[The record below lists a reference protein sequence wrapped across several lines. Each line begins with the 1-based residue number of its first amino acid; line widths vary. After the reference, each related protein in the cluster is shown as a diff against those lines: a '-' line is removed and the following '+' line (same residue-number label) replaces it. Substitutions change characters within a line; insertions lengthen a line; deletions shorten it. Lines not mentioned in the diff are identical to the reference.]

1 MEKVCTEMVPKML
14 SAEQKELQEEI
25 CSELLQCTR
34 NEQDLLKSEI
44 TCDETWIFMYDPE
57 TK

>member
-1 MEKVCTEMVPKML
+1 MEKVCAKMFPKML

-25 CSELLQCTR
+25 CSELLQCAR
-34 NEQDLLKSEI
+34 NEPDLLKSEI
-44 TCDETWIFMYDPE
+44 ACEETLIFMYGPE

>member
-1 MEKVCTEMVPKML
+1 MEKFCAKMVPKML

-25 CSELLQCTR
+25 CSELLQRTQ
-34 NEQDLLKSEI
+34 NEPDFLKSEI
-44 TCDETWIFMYDPE
+44 TCDETWIFMYGPE

>member
-1 MEKVCTEMVPKML
+1 MEKVCAKMVPKVL

-25 CSELLQCTR
+25 CSELLQHTQ
-34 NEQDLLKSEI
+34 NEPDLLKSEI
-44 TCDETWIFMYDPE
+44 TCDEIWIFMYDPE

>member
-1 MEKVCTEMVPKML
+1 MEKFCAKMVPEVL

-25 CSELLQCTR
+25 CSEILQRTW
-34 NEQDLLKSEI
+34 NEPDLLMSEI
-44 TCDETWIFMYDPE
+44 TCDEIWIFMYDPE